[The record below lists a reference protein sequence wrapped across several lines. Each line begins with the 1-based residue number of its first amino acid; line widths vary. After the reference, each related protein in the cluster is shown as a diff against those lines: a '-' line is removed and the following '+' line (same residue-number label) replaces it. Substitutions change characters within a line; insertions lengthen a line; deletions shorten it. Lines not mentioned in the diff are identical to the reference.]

1 MLNSHGKL
9 GLSSGGLAGLEVK
22 DFVGIADAL
31 FFVGVGGPGLSDVG
45 GHFSNLL
52 LVETRNMDAVVAFHG
67 EDYALRGINFDGVA
81 VADVERNALAPL
93 LDAVAY
99 AHELE
104 GLLIALGDALNGVGD
119 EGSGEAV
126 EGAVK
131 LSGRGPFYEDASVPQ
146 PHVDLGMEGLN
157 QDAFWAFDGNPGIF
171 QVHLYVIGYG
181 YGSAAHP

>member
-31 FFVGVGGPGLSDVG
+31 FFVGVGAPGLPDVC

-81 VADVERNALAPL
+81 VADVEGNALAPL

-104 GLLIALGDALNGVGD
+104 GLLIALGDPLNGVGD

-131 LSGRGPFYEDASVPQ
+131 LSGRGPLYEDAPVFQS
-146 PHVDLGMEGLN
+146 HVDLGMEGLN
-157 QDAFWAFDGNPGIF
+157 QDALWAFDGYLGIF
-171 QVHLYVIGYG
+171 QVHLHVIGYG
-181 YGSAAHP
+181 YGSAAYP